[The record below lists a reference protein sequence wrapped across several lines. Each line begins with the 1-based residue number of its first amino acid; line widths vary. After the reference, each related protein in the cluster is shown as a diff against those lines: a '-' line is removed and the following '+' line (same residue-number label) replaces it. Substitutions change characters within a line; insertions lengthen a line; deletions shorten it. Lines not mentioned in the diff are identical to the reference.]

1 MLLRLRYGETRRFL
15 LVLAI
20 FFVAVWMVWTYLD
33 TSSGGDKVT
42 SYGRR
47 LSRSTRPS
55 DPNRRHLDAFVL
67 RNSSSNN
74 SLASTGI
81 ASLNATK
88 MERQARVVNH
98 IQNLCSGSRDM
109 TMWEKSYLLHH
120 LIVDD
125 KYKLIYCYVPKVG
138 CANWKR
144 VFNALYGDVSSPD
157 DVRRVDHTSMV
168 YLAKYSEAEIQY
180 RLKHY
185 FKFMFVRHP
194 VDRLLSA
201 YRNKF
206 GEHFK
211 DFEQKYGRKIVKNF
225 RPNPPAD
232 PRGDDV
238 TFGEFLLYVASSK
251 KSELNEHWSAYVDL
265 CQPCSVSYDFV
276 GFYEDFEEDIAFLLD
291 ALMLNRILH
300 FPQKQ
305 AYYKPLSDESKMEYI
320 KRVPNSTLDKLVE
333 ALSMDFELFGYPSDD
348 WLGRSRL

>member
-1 MLLRLRYGETRRFL
+1 MLPSPRYGDARNSL
-15 LVLAI
+15 LVLATL
-20 FFVAVWMVWTYLD
+20 FVALWMVWTYLE
-33 TSSGGDKVT
+33 SNGGDKVT
-42 SYGRR
+42 TIHGRR
-47 LSRSTRPS
+47 LSRSTKPS
-55 DPNRRHLDAFVL
+55 DPDRRHLDAFVL
-67 RNSSSNN
+67 RNGGSNN
-74 SLASTGI
+74 SSDI
-81 ASLNATK
+81 APLNATK
-88 MERQARVVNH
+88 MERQARIANH
-98 IQNLCSGSRDM
+98 IQNLCSGSRTM
-109 TMWEKSYLLHH
+109 TLWEKNYLLRH

-125 KYKLIYCYVPKVG
+125 KYRLIYCYVPKVG

-168 YLAKYSEAEIQY
+168 YLSTYSEAEIQY

-211 DFEQKYGRKIVKNF
+211 DFEQKYGTKIVKQF
-225 RPNPPAD
+225 RPNPPSN
-232 PRGDDV
+232 PKGDDI
-238 TFGEFLLYVASSK
+238 TFAEFLLYVASSK

-276 GFYEDFEEDIAFLLD
+276 GFYEDFEDDIAFILD
-291 ALMLNRILH
+291 ALMLNKILQ
-300 FPQKQ
+300 FPKKQ

-320 KRVPNSTLDKLVE
+320 RRVPNSTLDNLVE
-333 ALSMDFELFGYPSDD
+333 ALSTDFELFGYPTDD